1 MGRFVPEKVL
11 TNTDLER
18 LVETSNEWILERT
31 GIQERHIVE
40 KGVATSD
47 LATAAAKD
55 MLARRGLTPDDI
67 PVIIVGT
74 VTPDT
79 IFPATACRVQEKLGA
94 SRAWGF
100 DLSAACC
107 GFVYALTTGAQLV
120 ASGAHDRA
128 LVIGADV
135 MSSIID
141 YTDRTTCIL
150 FGDGAGAILLEVAE
164 DSEGGVIDFN
174 NWVDGS
180 GGKYL
185 HMPGGGSLNPPSEET
200 VQKKMHYVHQDGRQV
215 FKYAVRQG
223 AEAALELLKRNGYAS
238 SDVSLLVAHQAN
250 QRIIDATADRL
261 GLPPEKVI
269 KNIQKFGNTTAA
281 TIPLA
286 LWDAY
291 EEGRLK
297 KGDLVLLCAVGAGFT
312 VGSCL
317 IKWTGLRSK

>member
-1 MGRFVPEKVL
+1 
-11 TNTDLER
+11 
-18 LVETSNEWILERT
+18 
-31 GIQERHIVE
+31 VE

-79 IFPATACRVQEKLGA
+79 VFPATACRVQEKLGA

-150 FGDGAGAILLEVAE
+150 FGDGATRTERLASSLGTGQEPYSWKLLKTVR
-164 DSEGGVIDFN
+164 
-174 NWVDGS
+174 
-180 GGKYL
+180 
-185 HMPGGGSLNPPSEET
+185 GGSSISTTGWMVPEESIYT
-200 VQKKMHYVHQDGRQV
+200 CL
-215 FKYAVRQG
+215 
-223 AEAALELLKRNGYAS
+223 EAAA
-238 SDVSLLVAHQAN
+238 
-250 QRIIDATADRL
+250 
-261 GLPPEKVI
+261 
-269 KNIQKFGNTTAA
+269 
-281 TIPLA
+281 
-286 LWDAY
+286 
-291 EEGRLK
+291 
-297 KGDLVLLCAVGAGFT
+297 
-312 VGSCL
+312 
-317 IKWTGLRSK
+317 